1 MKSLISSISSK
12 NLNSILLAIALAFL
26 FASLIA
32 TFTAADYLYKTRTSP
47 LVTLTL
53 SQPACAYLSQ
63 YGIATDDSNCLCTL
77 TTRYRGRGLGNSGS
91 IEVAGKPP
99 LRISEGFIVASVEL
113 DDGRNEPWS
122 DEHKT
127 AFLYMLGSVFLMLL
141 ALSGFAVMAV
151 RSTRK

>member
-1 MKSLISSISSK
+1 MKPPISSFTSK
-12 NLNSILLAIALAFL
+12 KLNSILLAIAIAFL

-32 TFTAADYLYKTRTSP
+32 TFSAADYHYKTRTAP

-53 SQPACAYLSQ
+53 SQPACAYISQ

-77 TTRYRGRGLGNSGS
+77 TTRYRGRGLGNSGA

-99 LRISEGFIVASVEL
+99 LRIGEGFIVASVEL

-122 DEHKT
+122 EEHKT
-127 AFLYMLGSVFLMLL
+127 AFRYMLGSVFLMLI
-141 ALSGFAVMAV
+141 ALSGVAVMAI